1 MTTTSTN
8 STDDTNIEQ
17 SSQQLQQ
24 FYLKITTKCERYRG
38 AVEKDK
44 LKKSTLYTSLE
55 KDFGSR
61 EGLMKAIEERKS
73 EMKEEEQQEG

>member
-1 MTTTSTN
+1 MTTTT
-8 STDDTNIEQ
+8 TDITENTNIEQ

-24 FYLKITTKCERYRG
+24 FYLKITTKCEKYRG

-44 LKKSTLYTSLE
+44 VKKSTLYTSLE

-73 EMKEEEQQEG
+73 EMKEEEEQQG